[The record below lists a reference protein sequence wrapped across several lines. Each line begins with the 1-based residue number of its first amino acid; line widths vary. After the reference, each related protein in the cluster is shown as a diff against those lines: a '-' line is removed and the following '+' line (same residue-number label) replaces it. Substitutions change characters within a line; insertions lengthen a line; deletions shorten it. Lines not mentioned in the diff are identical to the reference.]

1 MRRMIRHEDFTLSP
15 RTMVEVFKTNVTD
28 QKQAAMFLK
37 ILSLHFPH
45 HKVNF
50 DLDDCD
56 KILRVEGS
64 CEIADDIR
72 MIARDHGVVC
82 DILE

>member
-1 MRRMIRHEDFTLSP
+1 MIRHEDFTISP
-15 RTMVEVFKTNVTD
+15 HTMVEVFKTNVTD
-28 QKQAAMFLK
+28 QKQAAMLLE
-37 ILSLHFPH
+37 ILNLYFPD

-56 KILRVEGS
+56 KVLRVEGS
-64 CEIADDIR
+64 CEIADHIR

-82 DILE
+82 DVLE